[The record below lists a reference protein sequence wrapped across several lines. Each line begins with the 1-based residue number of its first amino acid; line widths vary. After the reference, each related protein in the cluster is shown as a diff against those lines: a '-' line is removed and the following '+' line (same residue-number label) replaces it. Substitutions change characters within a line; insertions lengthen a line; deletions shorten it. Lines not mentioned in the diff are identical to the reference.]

1 MSIGSVLLWSGATIH
16 GQGAH
21 IPTSLSNSLSSP
33 MKREGLIFIYI
44 VGWLRPEHNFHWA
57 IPPAVWDT
65 LSPELK
71 ILMGKIGTN
80 RVEHDWYTGP
90 VYAQPILGT
99 APQTFGAYPHDET
112 SDTTKN
118 ADTFVARKR

>member
-1 MSIGSVLLWSGATIH
+1 
-16 GQGAH
+16 
-21 IPTSLSNSLSSP
+21 
-33 MKREGLIFIYI
+33 MKREGLIFIYT